1 MARRDAEARRD
12 NEEKGRNDRNAAN
25 IDSHEKIAG
34 SKPGATNKKRPY
46 VGLMRNGK
54 PVPGLIDSEGE
65 ITEPELPEGSGFD
78 PSAARPERPPTEKQT
93 MFAFYG
99 DAANSDLPL
108 IEELEAKYKPGWT
121 YEVGQTMPNF
131 VGRHVTS
138 ENDKRYSGAMVR
150 FLDNVLH
157 AATGAGFNETE
168 VIGKMKGFSIQPGDP
183 ESAIADKHKA
193 RRRYV
198 QFILDVAAGKK
209 RKDIDMPPEFKPQ
222 ESIAEQLARANAEK
236 ARRVEAQR
244 GGQQ

>member
-1 MARRDAEARRD
+1 
-12 NEEKGRNDRNAAN
+12 
-25 IDSHEKIAG
+25 
-34 SKPGATNKKRPY
+34 
-46 VGLMRNGK
+46 
-54 PVPGLIDSEGE
+54 
-65 ITEPELPEGSGFD
+65 
-78 PSAARPERPPTEKQT
+78 

-99 DAANSDLPL
+99 DAANSELPL

-121 YEVGQTMPNF
+121 YEVGETMPNF

-138 ENDKRYSGAMVR
+138 ENDKRYGGAMVR

-168 VIGKMKGFSIQPGDP
+168 VRGKMKGFSIQPGDP
-183 ESAIADKHKA
+183 ESAITDKHKA